1 VQVSKRF
8 GYRWTLAGDWYFVPA
23 ETVRGNRL
31 EPWYELT
38 VAKRHGSEPLLAAV
52 LVTDMLSL
60 GVGEDPQ
67 DDDDLDRTEHVES
80 EFREGGVELVTT
92 SRQRMLGVDV
102 VQLDGIRQGLH
113 VSFRIFD
120 RGNLRFELRCV
131 GGAQSPPWPCDTAF
145 AHVDFGTPPPS
156 PVESTTPRPLH
167 IRDEEAGFTFEP
179 PDDTWLSTG
188 PHRGTGGAQVV
199 WMWQKDDCD
208 IAVQTLNLSMYPPS
222 RTVDVQKLAEGF
234 RRKGRR
240 VRVKS
245 ARLSTDDWELLQTDD
260 GDGTAQDMF
269 VLTRGRYAYLIM
281 VTAPKRD
288 PALLEK
294 ARKGFHFI
302 AK

>member
-1 VQVSKRF
+1 
-8 GYRWTLAGDWYFVPA
+8 
-23 ETVRGNRL
+23 
-31 EPWYELT
+31 
-38 VAKRHGSEPLLAAV
+38 
-52 LVTDMLSL
+52 
-60 GVGEDPQ
+60 
-67 DDDDLDRTEHVES
+67 
-80 EFREGGVELVTT
+80 
-92 SRQRMLGVDV
+92 
-102 VQLDGIRQGLH
+102 
-113 VSFRIFD
+113 
-120 RGNLRFELRCV
+120 
-131 GGAQSPPWPCDTAF
+131 
-145 AHVDFGTPPPS
+145 
-156 PVESTTPRPLH
+156 
-167 IRDEEAGFTFEP
+167 
-179 PDDTWLSTG
+179 
-188 PHRGTGGAQVV
+188 
-199 WMWQKDDCD
+199 MWQKDDCD